1 MFRKMDDF
9 HKSYETLTEGTLKIF
24 RAIDAD
30 AMCQNVAAGHRTLR
44 GMAWHIVITVPEM
57 MNQVGLGLS
66 SIDEKTLPPGAPAEL
81 TSGYEKVTGELVAAL
96 RAKWDDDDL
105 TRTDKLYGEV
115 WERGKTLKILMD
127 HEIHHRG
134 QMTVLM
140 RQAGLA
146 VPGIYGP
153 SKEEWA
159 QFGMELPP
167 Y

>member
-1 MFRKMDDF
+1 MFRKLDDF
-9 HKSYETLTEGTLKIF
+9 FKSYATLTEATLKIF
-24 RAIDAD
+24 KALDAD
-30 AMCQNVAAGHRTLR
+30 SLCSNVAEGHRTLR
-44 GMAWHIVITVPEM
+44 GMAWHIVTTVPEM

-66 SIDEKTLPPGAPAEL
+66 SVDEKTLPPGSPAEL
-81 TSGYEKVTGELVAAL
+81 TAGYEKVSQELVAAL
-96 RAKWDDDDL
+96 RAKWSDDDL
-105 TRTDKLYGEV
+105 DKTDELYGET
-115 WERGKTLKILMD
+115 WPRGLTLRILLD

-140 RQAGLA
+140 RRAGLQ

-159 QFGMELPP
+159 KYGMELPP